1 MPLFVKRDIGRWRE
15 PKYDDSGKYV
25 CDEIKQT
32 SVEFD
37 TIEELTQ
44 LIRPIAGK
52 LEILADG
59 TVMDGLCVGWIKQ
72 HER

>member
-1 MPLFVKRDIGRWRE
+1 MPTFVKRDIGRWRE
-15 PKYDDSGKYV
+15 PKYDATGKYI
-25 CDEIKQT
+25 CDEVKQT

-44 LIRPIAGK
+44 LINPHFG
-52 LEILADG
+52 LEILEDG